1 MIAND
6 YFEVI
11 FAQRQILKKKIPF
24 FDDNHG
30 LTPLENMQKC
40 DYLKC
45 TFLKARNDSFC
56 RKDPHTLFQDDFCPN
71 AENAKSAVF

>member
-1 MIAND
+1 M
-6 YFEVI
+6 EKLPI
-11 FAQRQILKKKIPF
+11 FNQSHGSTPLEKKKIPF